1 MRVLQTIGAIVT
13 AVGIAGM
20 LLTADGS
27 LVWFGGSC
35 IGFALGIIIGGL
47 PVAIESIRE
56 RIRFN
61 AKKQRPYIRAR

>member
-1 MRVLQTIGAIVT
+1 MRVLQTTGAVVT
-13 AVGIAGM
+13 AVGVAGM

-27 LVWFGGSC
+27 MIWFAGAC
-35 IGFALGIIIGGL
+35 VAFVLGIIIGGL

-61 AKKQRPYIRAR
+61 QKKQRPYIRAR